1 MQVEDMQGPDA
12 AIGTQHKE
20 EHCIQV
26 GFGPAA
32 WWAVGAV
39 CSLEEFLM
47 IAQTVS
53 AKKMLAPEKH

>member
-1 MQVEDMQGPDA
+1 MQQLGKGIYIIQVHYFGRHSFKAGSLLDRTMQVEDMQGPDA

-32 WWAVGAV
+32 W
-39 CSLEEFLM
+39 
-47 IAQTVS
+47 
-53 AKKMLAPEKH
+53 